1 MRRTF
6 LILLLLVTGTAQAQQ
21 SQSPDQPPVNLHTD
35 SPSEVEKLRDSCF
48 STNVKSLGSCAEE
61 LFTGKPVHIAVG
73 IIAPRNRFGLG
84 LAYIGHKTPNEAWR
98 ISWSADAA
106 ASNIASWRAGAYL
119 KLVHTP
125 IEHIRPVSGKGPPPK
140 SRLAVHEYTVFNL
153 YAQSISLNKIY
164 FFGLGPH
171 TVSADR
177 SFFGMGE
184 TIVGANAIKPVF
196 RALNVSLIGELNGRF
211 VDVRGSHNQP
221 SPSIEQI
228 YTEATAPGLT
238 TQPGFVQFGEGIRI
252 RPSFFSD
259 HVQLNYLINFQQFVA
274 PSHSA
279 FSFARFTADLSHVFP
294 LYRTTRSMFPR
305 DFNTPDECSQ
315 GLGGKCPAISRN
327 REGSIGIR
335 LLISE
340 SMAPA
345 THVVPFYF
353 QPTLGGSDLNGEPS
367 LASYQDYRFRAPN
380 LLLLRESLEHSIYGP
395 LGFTF
400 QIDEGKVAFT
410 RGEIGFNH
418 LAHSFSTGLTLRAG
432 GFPEVWLLFA
442 WGGKEGTHTIANV
455 STALLGGS
463 PRPSL
468 Y

>member
-6 LILLLLVTGTAQAQQ
+6 FVLLLLATGTARAQQ
-21 SQSPDQPPVNLHTD
+21 SQPQSQPPVDLHTD
-35 SPSEVEKLRDSCF
+35 SPSELGKLRDSCF
-48 STNVKSLGSCAEE
+48 SFTAKSLGSCAEE
-61 LFTGKPVHIAVG
+61 LFTGKPAHIAVG
-73 IIAPRNRFGLG
+73 SIAPQNGFGVG
-84 LAYIGHKTPNEAWR
+84 LAYIGHKTPSEAWR
-98 ISWSADAA
+98 ISWSTDAV
-106 ASNIASWRAGAYL
+106 ASNNESWRAGAYL
-119 KLVHTP
+119 KLIHTP
-125 IEHIRPVSGKGPPPK
+125 LEHITPVSGNGPPPK
-140 SRLAVHEYTVFNL
+140 SRLAVHEYTVFNV
-153 YAQSISLNKIY
+153 YAQSISLNKVE
-164 FFGLGPH
+164 FFGLGPQ
-171 TVSADR
+171 TVRADR
-177 SFFGMGE
+177 SFFGMRE
-184 TIVGANAIKPVF
+184 TIVGASATKPVF

-211 VDVRGSHNQP
+211 VDIRGSQGQP

-238 TQPGFVQFGEGIRI
+238 SQPGFVQFGEGIRI
-252 RPSFFSD
+252 RPIFFSD
-259 HVQLNYLINFQQFVA
+259 HVQLNYLVKFQQFVA
-274 PSHSA
+274 PSDSA
-279 FSFARFTADLSHVFP
+279 FSFGRFTADLSHVFP
-294 LYRTTRSMFPR
+294 LYRMTRSMIPK

-315 GLGGKCPAISRN
+315 GVGGKCPAISRN

-353 QPTLGGSDLNGEPS
+353 QPTLGGSDINGDPS

-395 LGFTF
+395 LGFAF

-410 RGEIGFNH
+410 RGEIGFDH

-432 GFPEVWLLFA
+432 GLPEVWLLFA

-455 STALLGGS
+455 NTALLGGS
-463 PRPSL
+463 ARPSL